1 LVKDH
6 VLELL
11 EWTKVKVGVLVQD
24 RVLEVAWILLLLG
37 IHIEEDG
44 VSFLDADHG
53 VVKSLTRDWIFSIRL
68 QSSIVA
74 TLGCVVPV
82 IPW

>member
-11 EWTKVKVGVLVQD
+11 EWTKVKVGVLVQNG
-24 RVLEVAWILLLLG
+24 VLEVAWILLLLG

-53 VVKSLTRDWIFSIRL
+53 VV
-68 QSSIVA
+68 
-74 TLGCVVPV
+74 
-82 IPW
+82 